1 MMDKKDLYILLLNQI
16 RSENIF
22 VNEPLKNHTFTKLG
36 GNADFYVTPSN
47 YKEIIKIHNLCKKY
61 KIPLTIIGNGSNLII
76 KDGGI
81 RGIVMSLVKL
91 DKIKVSGN
99 YLIAQSGAMLTKCST
114 EALLASLSCFEFA
127 CCIPGTVGGALYMNA
142 GAYEGEIKDI
152 FDHCYVINDDGVIM
166 EMDYDEL
173 DFKYRYSSLQNKNYI
188 VIESIFK
195 LNNGNYDIVKSK
207 MDDLRI
213 KRITKQPLEY
223 PSCGS
228 VFKRPE
234 GYYTGKLITDCNLKG
249 FSIGEAEVST
259 KHAGFI
265 INKGQASAKNYL
277 EVIKHIQKTVY
288 DIYNVN
294 LETEVRIIGED

>member
-1 MMDKKDLYILLLNQI
+1 MDKKDLYILLLNQI

-99 YLIAQSGAMLTKCST
+99 YLIAQSGAMLSKCST
-114 EALLASLSCFEFA
+114 EALLASLSGFEFA
-127 CCIPGTVGGALYMNA
+127 CGIPGTVGGALYMNA

-152 FDHCYVINDDGVIM
+152 FDHCYVINDDGVIKKM
-166 EMDYDEL
+166 SYDEL

-188 VIESIFK
+188 VIESVFK